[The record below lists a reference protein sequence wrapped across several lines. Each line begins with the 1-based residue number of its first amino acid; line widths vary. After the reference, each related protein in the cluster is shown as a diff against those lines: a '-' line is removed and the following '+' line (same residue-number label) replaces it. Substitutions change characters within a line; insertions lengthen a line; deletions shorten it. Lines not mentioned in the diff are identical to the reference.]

1 MSVPINVD
9 YLRDIAVER
18 TIVAFAKPIALG
30 LICFVSI
37 LYISK
42 NVGAAFVI
50 SLVPLLLGWLGI
62 METFAYAIAAMVF
75 LAAVA
80 WAATPVSVKGILAEH
95 SERAITDI
103 QQEIKVR

>member
-1 MSVPINVD
+1 M
-9 YLRDIAVER
+9 ER
-18 TIVAFAKPIALG
+18 TIVAFVKPLALA

-42 NVGAAFVI
+42 NVGAALVI

-62 METFAYAIAAMVF
+62 METFAYAIAAVVF
-75 LAAVA
+75 LAAVT

>member
-1 MSVPINVD
+1 MQ
-9 YLRDIAVER
+9 R

-37 LYISK
+37 LYISR

-80 WAATPVSVKGILAEH
+80 WAATPISIKGILAEH
-95 SERAITDI
+95 SERAFTDI
-103 QQEIKVR
+103 QQGIKSR